1 MGKAFEKLQIKD
13 DFMFSVIM
21 RNPRFCKPFL
31 ERILNIK
38 ISRIEYPKSQET
50 IDISAD
56 AKSVRLDIY
65 VEDGK
70 ETVYNIEMQTT
81 ENRNLPKRTRYYQ
94 GMIDLNILE
103 KGENYRDLKRSFV
116 IFVCTFDLFGEGR
129 HIYTFE
135 NRCIQNPE
143 LSLLDGT
150 TKIILNTKG
159 IMDDVTPEMKRL
171 LDFIDGKEPEDD
183 FTRELDEAVQSV
195 RKNEKWRLDYM
206 TLQMNYQEKYEQGI
220 EQGNKQAALRMIEAG
235 KLSYEDMVSQLEIA
249 IHQFAKRQMTW
260 FRKMERDG
268 FDIHWLESG
277 IPMEEKVE
285 TVKRWWLTPDN

>member
-1 MGKAFEKLQIKD
+1 
-13 DFMFSVIM
+13 M
-21 RNPRFCKPFL
+21 RKV
-31 ERILNIK
+31 
-38 ISRIEYPKSQET
+38 Y
-50 IDISAD
+50 
-56 AKSVRLDIY
+56 SVRLDIY

-103 KGENYRDLKRSFV
+103 KGDNYKDLKRSFV

-135 NRCIQNPE
+135 NRCNQNPE
-143 LSLLDGT
+143 LDLGDDT

-159 IMDDVTPEMKRL
+159 TIDDVTPEMKKL

-183 FTRELDEAVQSV
+183 FTRELEEAVQSV

-206 TLQMNYQEKYEQGI
+206 TLQMNYQEKYEQGYDEGDRKRAI
-220 EQGNKQAALRMIEAG
+220 SVAMRMIEAN
-235 KLSYEDMVSQLEIA
+235 KLSPEEIA
-249 IHQFAKRQMTW
+249 LYSELT
-260 FRKMERDG
+260 
-268 FDIHWLESG
+268 LEQVR
-277 IPMEEKVE
+277 ELEKELQPV
-285 TVKRWWLTPDN
+285 

>member
-235 KLSYEDMVSQLEIA
+235 KLSYEDMISQLEIS

-260 FRKMERDG
+260 FRGMERRG
-268 FDIHWLESG
+268 STIHWIDATL
-277 IPMEEKVE
+277 PTEEKIE
-285 TVKRWWLTPDN
+285 KTLELLKL

>member
-38 ISRIEYPKSQET
+38 ISSIEYPKSQET

-235 KLSYEDMVSQLEIA
+235 KLSYEEIA
-249 IHQFAKRQMTW
+249 MYSGLT
-260 FRKMERDG
+260 
-268 FDIHWLESG
+268 LEQVL
-277 IPMEEKVE
+277 ELQKEVQL
-285 TVKRWWLTPDN
+285 V